1 MNSRTGSKIKQ
12 LRERKGWTQLELS
25 TKVGINNSVL
35 SRIESNKRPVESQEL
50 KKFAEV
56 FEIST
61 DNLLGKIGDKMK
73 ESRTAY
79 LSDDQVLEAA
89 EIFSRLNKDEQE
101 NLLDFMRRM
110 AKKDK

>member
-1 MNSRTGSKIKQ
+1 MNGKTGSKIKQ

-56 FEIST
+56 FGIST
-61 DNLLGKIGDKMK
+61 DNLLGKVGDQIK
-73 ESRTAY
+73 ESRMGY

-89 EIFSRLNKDEQE
+89 EIFSRLNKDEQD